1 MVVYKECISLLWHAQ
16 PHRGSGRNTR
26 ESPEGR
32 IQLWGL
38 SFGIFLTSNIKIWRT
53 RLRRCQGGL
62 HLSSCVGLVDNNKKR
77 EYDHPCLEEMT
88 MQVEERVPRRGW
100 NPSIKSSVSTS
111 QSWPLRVNT
120 GSKSIKLCK
129 TKSQDSYQ
137 YMIWGC
143 WLKSEPVPLWLHV
156 RGRD

>member
-62 HLSSCVGLVDNNKKR
+62 HLSSCVGLVNNNKKAR
-77 EYDHPCLEEMT
+77 I
-88 MQVEERVPRRGW
+88 W
-100 NPSIKSSVSTS
+100 SSLSGGNGHASCRTSASQGLKPKHQEFSTS